1 MESMTV
7 TVQQTPAAKHEAL
20 TISRSSAGVSQSS
33 IMDYALF
40 ALFIQSFIMQTRII
54 AVKIL
59 YEN

>member
-7 TVQQTPAAKHEAL
+7 TVKQKPAAKNE
-20 TISRSSAGVSQSS
+20 AGVSQRS

-40 ALFIQSFIMQTRII
+40 AVFIQSFIMQTRII